1 MAFKSLEYKDQFT
14 FIICWKFAG
23 VAVVWEFVRVTST
36 YAAGVVAYDA
46 SGIMMKNDVA
56 RRMERMNIV
65 FSFFIVSPEYEH
77 KDKDYY
83 ND

>member
-1 MAFKSLEYKDQFT
+1 MAFRSLAYRDQLT
-14 FIICWKFAG
+14 FNICEKLAG

-46 SGIMMKNDVA
+46 SGIIMKKEVA